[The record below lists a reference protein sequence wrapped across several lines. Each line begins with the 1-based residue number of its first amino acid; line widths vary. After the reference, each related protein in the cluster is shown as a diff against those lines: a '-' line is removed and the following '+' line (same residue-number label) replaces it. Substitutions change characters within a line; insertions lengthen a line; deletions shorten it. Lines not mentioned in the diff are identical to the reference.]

1 MAKKRKKKRFLGF
14 LRLSWPT
21 ALILGMALGI
31 ASQRHPQL
39 KAYTDEFIEPFIHHQ
54 LSSKHA
60 YAKRNVEEIKKFID
74 FILQSQKDS

>member
-1 MAKKRKKKRFLGF
+1 MAKKRKKKRFLSV

-39 KAYTDEFIEPFIHHQ
+39 KAYTDEFIEPFIHYQ
-54 LSSKHA
+54 LSSKQA